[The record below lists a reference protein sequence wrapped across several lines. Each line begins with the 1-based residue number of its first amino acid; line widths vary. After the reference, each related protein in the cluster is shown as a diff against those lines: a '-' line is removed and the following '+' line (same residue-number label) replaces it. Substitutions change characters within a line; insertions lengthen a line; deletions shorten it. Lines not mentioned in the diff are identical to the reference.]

1 MEVSTVEGFKY
12 KEYRHPKLER
22 FVTSCTYVIE
32 WLAVVCATILI
43 SVATGWL
50 FAPVFPF
57 LYDLFHRMKKHSIYF
72 YDDKGLGPSMTEI
85 FAEDF
90 THAARYMAFCVLA
103 AWMISP
109 IVQLAIHPKENVTV
123 EQKHESNSEC
133 RDKHEV
139 GETESSSVSVDGG
152 NRDGQNP

>member
-22 FVTSCTYVIE
+22 FVTSCTYVVE
-32 WLAVVCATILI
+32 WLAVVYATILI
-43 SVATGWL
+43 SMTTGWL
-50 FAPVFPF
+50 FAPIFPF

-72 YDDKGLGPSMTEI
+72 YDDKGLGPSMSEI
-85 FAEDF
+85 FTEDLA
-90 THAARYMAFCVLA
+90 HAARYMAFCILV

-109 IVQLAIHPKENVTV
+109 IVQLSTHSKDTLENVAV

-133 RDKHEV
+133 GDKHNI
-139 GETESSSVSVDGG
+139 GETESSSVSVDGR
-152 NRDGQNP
+152 N

>member
-32 WLAVVCATILI
+32 WLAVVYATILI
-43 SVATGWL
+43 SLMTGWL
-50 FAPVFPF
+50 FAPIFPF
-57 LYDLFHRMKKHSIYF
+57 LYDLSHRMKKHSIYF

-85 FAEDF
+85 FAEDL
-90 THAARYMAFCVLA
+90 THAMRYMAFCVLV
-103 AWMISP
+103 AWAINPM
-109 IVQLAIHPKENVTV
+109 VQLSIHSKATLENTSV

-133 RDKHEV
+133 WNKHDV
-139 GETESSSVSVDGG
+139 GETESSGVSVDGR
-152 NRDGQNP
+152 N

>member
-32 WLAVVCATILI
+32 WLAVVYATILI
-43 SVATGWL
+43 GVVTGWL
-50 FAPVFPF
+50 FAPIFPF
-57 LYDLFHRMKKHSIYF
+57 LYDLFRRMKKHSIYF
-72 YDDKGLGPSMTEI
+72 YDDKGLGPSMSEI

-90 THAARYMAFCVLA
+90 THAMRYMAFCVLV
-103 AWMISP
+103 AWATNP
-109 IVQLAIHPKENVTV
+109 IVQLAIHSKATLEPVAV

-133 RDKHEV
+133 GNKHDV
-139 GETESSSVSVDGG
+139 GETESGGVSVDGR
-152 NRDGQNP
+152 N

>member
-32 WLAVVCATILI
+32 WLAVVYATILI
-43 SVATGWL
+43 SVVTGWL
-50 FAPVFPF
+50 FAPIFPF
-57 LYDLFHRMKKHSIYF
+57 LYNLFHRMKKHSIYF
-72 YDDKGLGPSMTEI
+72 YDDKGLGPSMSEI
-85 FAEDF
+85 FAEDLA
-90 THAARYMAFCVLA
+90 HAARYMAFCVLV

-109 IVQLAIHPKENVTV
+109 IVQLVIHPKENVTV
-123 EQKHESNSEC
+123 EQQHESNSEC

-139 GETESSSVSVDGG
+139 GETESGSISVDGR
-152 NRDGQNP
+152 N

>member
-22 FVTSCTYVIE
+22 FVTSCTYIVE
-32 WLAVVCATILI
+32 WLAVVYATILI
-43 SVATGWL
+43 SIMTGWL
-50 FAPVFPF
+50 FAPIFPF

-72 YDDKGLGPSMTEI
+72 YDDKGLGPSMSEI

-90 THAARYMAFCVLA
+90 THAMRYMAFCVLV
-103 AWMISP
+103 AWMTSP
-109 IVQLAIHPKENVTV
+109 AVQLTTNSKATLENTSA

-133 RDKHEV
+133 GDKHNV
-139 GETESSSVSVDGG
+139 GETESGGVSVDGR
-152 NRDGQNP
+152 N

>member
-22 FVTSCTYVIE
+22 FVTSCTYVVE
-32 WLAVVCATILI
+32 WLAVVYATILI
-43 SVATGWL
+43 SMMTGWL
-50 FAPVFPF
+50 FAPIFPF

-72 YDDKGLGPSMTEI
+72 YDDKGLGPSMSEI

-90 THAARYMAFCVLA
+90 THAARYMAFCVLV
-103 AWMISP
+103 AWMTSP
-109 IVQLAIHPKENVTV
+109 AVQLATRPKDTLENVTV

-133 RDKHEV
+133 GDKHNI
-139 GETESSSVSVDGG
+139 GETESSGVSVDGR
-152 NRDGQNP
+152 N

>member
-22 FVTSCTYVIE
+22 FITTCIYVIE
-32 WLAVVCATILI
+32 WMSVVYSTNLI
-43 SVATGWL
+43 SSMTGWL
-50 FAPVFPF
+50 FAPIFPF

-85 FAEDF
+85 FVEDF
-90 THAARYMAFCVLA
+90 AHAARYMAFCVLVSCI
-103 AWMISP
+103 ISP
-109 IVQLAIHPKENVTV
+109 IVQLVIHPKENVTV

-133 RDKHEV
+133 RNKHNV
-139 GETESSSVSVDGG
+139 GKTESSSVSVDGR
-152 NRDGQNP
+152 N